1 MKRVFAY
8 LRVSTAQQVEGDG
21 FPRQLDAVRRFCES
35 KGWSVLRDFR
45 EQQSGS
51 DSVMDRPKLAEAIEL
66 CTPEL
71 GVDTIV
77 VERVDRL
84 GRDLIV
90 SELFFSECKRRG
102 IQVFSADSGEELVNA
117 EGDPTRVLIR
127 QVLGALAQWEK
138 SQLCKKL
145 QSGHRKKALETGR
158 PCGGTRPYG
167 DNKDP
172 VAAAIELRALSVMIG
187 SWVGGAS
194 LSEVSD
200 DLLENRFPSPS
211 GARRWSKSS
220 IQFVLKQN
228 GYYHGTKTD

>member
-145 QSGHRKKALETGR
+145 QSGRRKKALETGR

-200 DLLENRFPSPS
+200 DLLENRFPNPS
-211 GARRWSKSS
+211 GGRRWSKSS

>member
-1 MKRVFAY
+1 
-8 LRVSTAQQVEGDG
+8 
-21 FPRQLDAVRRFCES
+21 
-35 KGWSVLRDFR
+35 
-45 EQQSGS
+45 
-51 DSVMDRPKLAEAIEL
+51 MDRPVLTEAIEL

-90 SELFFSECKRRG
+90 SELFFAECKRRG

-127 QVLGALAQWEK
+127 QLLGALAQWEK
-138 SQLCKKL
+138 SQLCRKL
-145 QSGHRKKALETGR
+145 QSGRRKKALATGR
-158 PCGGTRPYG
+158 PCGGTRRYG

-172 VAAAIELRALSVMIG
+172 VAAETELRALSVMIG

-228 GYYHGTKTD
+228 GYFNGPKTN